1 MARGNIQSEVV
12 KMASRIEN
20 LLENMLG
27 ATHEVPEPMSR
38 TEKLLMQIIENSAI
52 TITGTLTAVDK
63 GNGTIELKVG

>member
-1 MARGNIQSEVV
+1 
-12 KMASRIEN
+12 MASRIEN